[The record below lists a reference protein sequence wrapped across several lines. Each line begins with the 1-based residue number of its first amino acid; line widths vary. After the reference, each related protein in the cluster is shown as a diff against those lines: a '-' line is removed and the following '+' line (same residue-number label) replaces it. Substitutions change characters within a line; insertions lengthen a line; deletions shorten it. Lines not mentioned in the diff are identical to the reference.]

1 MPQQPRDS
9 AALGRAVRA
18 NGDAAA
24 VDERLVVVEMAVRE
38 LQQSVRD
45 IERRLAVVESGMAA
59 SAAVDAAS
67 PADALPIDED
77 PAAAAAGGSAF
88 DVVAIMSFIGRTFVA
103 LGGAYLLRALTDAAI
118 LPPRIGIACGL
129 LYGISWL
136 VMADRAAAGGRWLSA
151 VFHTAVT
158 SMIGFPLVWEAVTR
172 FKLLGPETS
181 VSVMT
186 VLTGAALA
194 VAVRQRLQSVAWI
207 VVLPA
212 MMLAL
217 MMMAATGFVLSF
229 AVYLIA
235 LGVTTLWLG
244 YLPLY
249 WRFLRWPVA
258 FAADLSVMALA
269 MRASTRDWSDP
280 PVFVIAVQLLLL
292 TGYLAS
298 IVVRTL
304 IRGRDVIPF
313 EILQTAVA
321 LVVGFGGAVY
331 VAAITG
337 AGERALAVIN
347 LAAGV
352 GCYAVAF
359 RFIARRQ
366 GLRHNFYFYTSLA
379 IVLVVVST
387 HLMLRR
393 EAAAST
399 FGALS
404 ILSAWTAWRVR
415 HVALNLHAAGYVV
428 AAASES
434 GLLSSAAYALL
445 APATSS
451 WLPFTLSALRVLTAT
466 LVCWLIPMSREAESW
481 GGWFELPRLI
491 MTVVLTWSVGGAIV
505 ALLTMVPPGTIGTA
519 GDPGNVATIRT
530 MVLAVLALGLAR
542 VGRIDRFKESA
553 HLVYPVL
560 IAGGL
565 KLVAEDFRYSK
576 PATLFVALAFYGGAL
591 ILAPR
596 LLRRQTT
603 SG

>member
-1 MPQQPRDS
+1 
-9 AALGRAVRA
+9 
-18 NGDAAA
+18 
-24 VDERLVVVEMAVRE
+24 
-38 LQQSVRD
+38 
-45 IERRLAVVESGMAA
+45 
-59 SAAVDAAS
+59 
-67 PADALPIDED
+67 
-77 PAAAAAGGSAF
+77 
-88 DVVAIMSFIGRTFVA
+88 
-103 LGGAYLLRALTDAAI
+103 
-118 LPPRIGIACGL
+118 
-129 LYGISWL
+129 
-136 VMADRAAAGGRWLSA
+136 
-151 VFHTAVT
+151 
-158 SMIGFPLVWEAVTR
+158 
-172 FKLLGPETS
+172 
-181 VSVMT
+181 
-186 VLTGAALA
+186 
-194 VAVRQRLQSVAWI
+194 
-207 VVLPA
+207 
-212 MMLAL
+212 
-217 MMMAATGFVLSF
+217 
-229 AVYLIA
+229 
-235 LGVTTLWLG
+235 
-244 YLPLY
+244 
-249 WRFLRWPVA
+249 
-258 FAADLSVMALA
+258 MALA

-451 WLPFTLSALRVLTAT
+451 WLPFTLSALMVLTAT